1 MVLAQASDV
10 RRILV
15 VEDEPDVGSSLRDL
29 LSTLPDGAVEVAPS
43 FLEGQRLVRTD
54 RWDLV
59 ISDERLPD
67 GRGVDILAEAAR
79 FQPRAKRV
87 LMTAYADYD
96 TVLRAANKGH
106 IHQFIEKPWDS
117 ETLLASL
124 EKLVSAR

>member
-1 MVLAQASDV
+1 MVLPHPERV

-15 VEDEPDVGSSLRDL
+15 VEDEPDVGSSLQEL
-29 LSTLPDGAVEVAPS
+29 LSMLPDGAVELAAS
-43 FLEGQRLVRTD
+43 FTEGQRKVRTD

-87 LMTAYADYD
+87 LMTAFADYD
-96 TVLRAANKGH
+96 TVLRAANRGH
-106 IHQFIEKPWDS
+106 IHQFIEKPWDA
-117 ETLLASL
+117 EELLRNIG
-124 EKLVSAR
+124 KLVQAR